1 MTGPRC
7 VDSRLVAVEELTLGV
22 RVQNRDKSYC
32 RGLAGCERSN
42 ATRPTV
48 WGDFKPDV
56 IIAKGVLVSIKG
68 FERTLGAQLRLVFPI
83 QRGVLM
89 MAKGHGRTL
98 LAGPVGFDTLATL
111 GFLFIAF
118 EFACAA
124 C

>member
-1 MTGPRC
+1 
-7 VDSRLVAVEELTLGV
+7 
-22 RVQNRDKSYC
+22 
-32 RGLAGCERSN
+32 
-42 ATRPTV
+42 V

-68 FERTLGAQLRLVFPI
+68 FEGTLGAQLRLIFPV

-111 GFLFIAF
+111 GLLFIAF
-118 EFACAA
+118 QFACTA